1 MKLPTDNTPTFIDVK
16 EGRIQTYAN
25 CEDLQSLDVDE
36 TPLLWS
42 NQSTREYLASDSSIK
57 CLPFDT
63 AYKLH
68 IEADNK
74 RYNVGTIKETTEENF
89 FEKLNCLPPEDWTH
103 SYSSSESFRMCEAMT
118 NNLYSYYIRVSD
130 GYPVKQ
136 RYFSTIADR
145 FKTDHQKLVQLVR
158 EQFKVEVIA

>member
-1 MKLPTDNTPTFIDVK
+1 MNLPTDNTPTFYNVK
-16 EGRIQTYAN
+16 EGQIQTYAA
-25 CEDLQSLDVDE
+25 CKDLTSLDVDK
-36 TPLLWS
+36 TGILWS
-42 NQSTREYLASDSSIK
+42 KLSTREYLASDSSIK

-89 FEKLNCLPPEDWTH
+89 FEMLNCLPPEDWTH
-103 SYSSSESFRMCEAMT
+103 NTSTSESFRMCEAMT

-130 GYPVKQ
+130 GWPVKQ

-145 FKTDHQKLVQLVR
+145 FHTDHNKLVQMVR
-158 EQFKVEVIA
+158 EQFQVQVIA